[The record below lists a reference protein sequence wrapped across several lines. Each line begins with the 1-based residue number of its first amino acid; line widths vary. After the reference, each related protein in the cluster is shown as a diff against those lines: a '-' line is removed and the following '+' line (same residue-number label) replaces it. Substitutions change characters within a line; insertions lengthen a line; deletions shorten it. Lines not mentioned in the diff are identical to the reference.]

1 MDNVR
6 FWMGSLFPSKLADA
20 SPAGCE
26 LLAPSGFALGW
37 LMPRVSPS
45 PHRPW
50 VGLVIILAGIT
61 LAFTFRRPQP
71 IRSPDP
77 PRTQRAH
84 ENVAW
89 RVSDFTLQLGP
100 SNETS
105 PAASF
110 YASQG
115 ESADP
120 AAQQPLMNGS
130 PAAVRPLPLESRSTP
145 PELSTSYRTALNR
158 VPSRPLASR
167 VPAPIPSL
175 SAVTS
180 PKLRSD
186 AGEGQL
192 TDDDSRSAESAL
204 PVAPL
209 KTFEQPDRHEADS
222 ISQQA
227 DTRTV
232 EAFEPLEYSS
242 TLPAVTLGLPL
253 LDTSP
258 ETESN
263 EVACAAAEPD
273 IDAADDIRLAL
284 RNDPPEP
291 PRLAAQ
297 PEPPRALIAG
307 IPVNQAEP
315 PATSSFVDTTADS
328 QVMVPTTNLPAATA
342 PSGTAPAGF
351 AMPRLNIPP
360 PPGYPPF
367 PANAPP
373 IAANENRA
381 PTRGDDRTGVHPD
394 RQASGNAL
402 TSSVAATSTISGSR
416 PEPSSA
422 AELQP
427 VVTSRSDGGQ
437 VPPNSPAENLPPP
450 QRWLLH
456 TISDGDSLPA
466 LSRRYF
472 GAEDRWQVIFNDNS
486 DLLTDPELLPIGA
499 KLRIRRDSARP

>member
-1 MDNVR
+1 
-6 FWMGSLFPSKLADA
+6 
-20 SPAGCE
+20 
-26 LLAPSGFALGW
+26 
-37 LMPRVSPS
+37 
-45 PHRPW
+45 
-50 VGLVIILAGIT
+50 LVIILTGIT
-61 LAFTFRRPQP
+61 LALIFRRSQP

-77 PRTQRAH
+77 PKPQRAN

-105 PAASF
+105 PAASL
-110 YASQG
+110 YASQR
-115 ESADP
+115 ESDDP
-120 AAQQPLMNGS
+120 AAQPPPMNGA
-130 PAAVRPLPLESRSTP
+130 PAAIRPLPLQSRSTP

-158 VPSRPLASR
+158 VPSRPLATR
-167 VPAPIPSL
+167 VPAPLPSL
-175 SAVTS
+175 STITS

-186 AGEGQL
+186 AGESQP

-204 PVAPL
+204 PGAPL
-209 KTFEQPDRHEADS
+209 KTVEQPDRHEADALL
-222 ISQQA
+222 QQVDA
-227 DTRTV
+227 LSV
-232 EAFEPLEYSS
+232 EVVEPLAHSS

-258 ETESN
+258 ETACN

-284 RNDPPEP
+284 RNDPPDP

-297 PEPPRALIAG
+297 PEPPQAPITRMPIN
-307 IPVNQAEP
+307 PAEP
-315 PATSSFVDTTADS
+315 PATSSLVDTTSDS

-351 AMPRLNIPP
+351 AIPRLNIPP
-360 PPGYPPF
+360 PPGYPPL
-367 PANAPP
+367 PASAPP

-381 PTRGDDRTGVHPD
+381 TTRGDDRTGVHPD

-402 TSSVAATSTISGSR
+402 TSSVAATSTISGFHA
-416 PEPSSA
+416 EPA
-422 AELQP
+422 ARAELQP
-427 VVTSRSDGGQ
+427 LETSRNDGAQ

-466 LSRRYF
+466 LSRRFF
-472 GAEDRWQVIFNDNS
+472 GAEDRWQIIFNDNS